1 MRNVGDS
8 DLWNRQIHTICGT
21 RNAAPQSTL
30 KSMKVSQTSLFES
43 HFKPGRCLRSLKDVR
58 AQIDHSFRK
67 SLSERAKR
75 ASCATSERSELC
87 GGGGAKR
94 RRGKG
99 GEGGGECAYGIQ
111 KLSQANRIL
120 KSILMRRA
128 RS

>member
-8 DLWNRQIHTICGT
+8 DLWNRQIRTICGT

-94 RRGKG
+94 RRGG
-99 GEGGGECAYGIQ
+99 GGREGGG
-111 KLSQANRIL
+111 NV
-120 KSILMRRA
+120 LMGF
-128 RS
+128 RSCRKQIGF